1 MSLTVKDMKREILRS
16 GKDPVYFI
24 NNYAKISHPQKGTL
38 PFKLFPFQQDV
49 LRDFIKHRFNIILK
63 ARQLGMSTSVAAYCA
78 WLMIFHK
85 DRNILVVATQKAKAA
100 NIIKKVKVVF
110 KNLPDWMMMSE
121 VITNNKFSVELE
133 NGSQIVASSTGAD
146 AGRSEALSLL
156 IVDEAAHVDGL
167 DELWAGI
174 YPTLSTGG
182 RCIALSTPLG
192 TGNWFHK
199 FYIEAEQEA
208 NDFNPIKL
216 MWDVHPERDEFWFQ
230 KETRNMSRRKIAQ
243 ELECNFNAS
252 GDTVISP
259 DDINK
264 MKATIKDPL
273 YKTGFDRNVWVW
285 EDAIPGASYLAVA
298 DVSRG
303 DGEDFSTVH
312 VVKLETSEVVLEYK
326 GKPSPDMFAD
336 MLFQIGKDYGACL
349 IAIEN
354 AGVGWT
360 VIEKL
365 KEKEYPSVYHAQK
378 HTHQYVEPFAA
389 DYTRNAVPG
398 FSTTMKTRPL
408 IVAKL
413 EESIRNGD
421 FISYSSRYVAELDT
435 FIWYNGKAM
444 ARRGFNDDLIMASA
458 ICCWIKDTAL
468 VVNKRDL
475 AYKMAF
481 LNSMSKST
489 SMFDTKI
496 SGQRNHRKT
505 QLEKKIE
512 NSEKHKELIDFGWVL
527 KG

>member
-100 NIIKKVKVVF
+100 NIIKKVKIVF

-199 FYIEAEQEA
+199 FYVEAEQEA

-264 MKATIKDPL
+264 MKAIVKDPL

-285 EDAIPGASYLAVA
+285 EDAIPGAS
-298 DVSRG
+298 S
-303 DGEDFSTVH
+303 
-312 VVKLETSEVVLEYK
+312 
-326 GKPSPDMFAD
+326 FA
-336 MLFQIGKDYGACL
+336 INCG
-349 IAIEN
+349 
-354 AGVGWT
+354 
-360 VIEKL
+360 
-365 KEKEYPSVYHAQK
+365 
-378 HTHQYVEPFAA
+378 
-389 DYTRNAVPG
+389 
-398 FSTTMKTRPL
+398 
-408 IVAKL
+408 
-413 EESIRNGD
+413 
-421 FISYSSRYVAELDT
+421 
-435 FIWYNGKAM
+435 
-444 ARRGFNDDLIMASA
+444 
-458 ICCWIKDTAL
+458 
-468 VVNKRDL
+468 RD
-475 AYKMAF
+475 
-481 LNSMSKST
+481 SMRLS
-489 SMFDTKI
+489 
-496 SGQRNHRKT
+496 
-505 QLEKKIE
+505 
-512 NSEKHKELIDFGWVL
+512 
-527 KG
+527 